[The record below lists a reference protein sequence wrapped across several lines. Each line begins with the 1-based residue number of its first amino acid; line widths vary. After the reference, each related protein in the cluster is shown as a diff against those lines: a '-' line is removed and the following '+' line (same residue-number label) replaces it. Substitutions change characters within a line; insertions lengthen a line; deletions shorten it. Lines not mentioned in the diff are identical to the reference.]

1 MKKGKKPLF
10 IRVLI
15 KLMSLPNNI
24 FKNLNFGIFIHLISC
39 EKWLKFTSYRG
50 RAMKKTA
57 CSVLVLLSILILC
70 SCSNRTNSSV
80 RDEME
85 VINEN
90 LRLKDKVAELEK
102 EIEEKNERSQSEL
115 EIQKLVSEF
124 FYSINIGDI
133 DEARK
138 KITERIKLTSNV
150 LSLPNNRDIKINRKE
165 YLRLYLEKAKWNY
178 SDQVCLTF
186 DQYTDERNQK
196 INVYVVKQK
205 DDWKI
210 DNMSFN
216 YGV

>member
-1 MKKGKKPLF
+1 
-10 IRVLI
+10 
-15 KLMSLPNNI
+15 
-24 FKNLNFGIFIHLISC
+24 
-39 EKWLKFTSYRG
+39 
-50 RAMKKTA
+50 MKKTA